1 MESTTEQVIKQIAQV
16 QVEALQTIRQNPRAF
31 NKDLVGKL
39 FSKEYSDETFV
50 EDIIQAIDSRLEVYN
65 NILERPSFI
74 RMLDEYQLLICSHI
88 LFKLEDE
95 WINENVEGV
104 LGTWQLLNDLLEK
117 YHPELRLVIC

>member
-50 EDIIQAIDSRLEVYN
+50 EDIIKAIDSRLEVYK

>member
-50 EDIIQAIDSRLEVYN
+50 EDIIKAIDSRLEVYK
-65 NILERPSFI
+65 NILERPGFI

>member
-31 NKDLVGKL
+31 NRDLVGKL

>member
-50 EDIIQAIDSRLEVYN
+50 EDIIQAIDSRLEVYK

>member
-31 NKDLVGKL
+31 NRDLVGKL

-50 EDIIQAIDSRLEVYN
+50 EDIIQAIDSRLEVYK

>member
-31 NKDLVGKL
+31 NRDLVGKL

-50 EDIIQAIDSRLEVYN
+50 EDIIKAIDSRLEVYK

-74 RMLDEYQLLICSHI
+74 MMLDEYQLLICSHI